1 MRLVGPMMSEL
12 CDGYVQRKAGK
23 QWWHGWHCTALHCTA
38 LHCTALHCTALHC
51 TALHCTALPTLSSS
65 ARSFSKSENRL
76 EIALRRREAEQHRA
90 RAG

>member
-38 LHCTALHCTALHC
+38 LHCTALHCTAHLEQLGAQLLKVREPLRDC
-51 TALHCTALPTLSSS
+51 PAA
-65 ARSFSKSENRL
+65 AGGRAAQSEGGIGR
-76 EIALRRREAEQHRA
+76 
-90 RAG
+90 G

>member
-38 LHCTALHCTALHC
+38 L
-51 TALHCTALPTLSSS
+51 PTLSSS

-76 EIALRRREAEQHRA
+76 EIALRRREAAQSE
-90 RAG
+90 GGIGLG

>member
-23 QWWHGWHCTALHCTA
+23 QWWHGW
-38 LHCTALHCTALHC
+38 HCTALHC